1 MSSEDFESCLKIF
14 CHFESIGEGVL
25 GSDLIQVLE
34 IFYGYQQVSSLRSPP
49 GLLDLKKDQP
59 MMDISLF
66 CVFISDKNSFLTF
79 TVGVNVFVINA
90 PLKPP
95 NYGLNIFNLVQYLQ
109 ARQEPLFMYQ

>member
-49 GLLDLKKDQP
+49 GLLDLKKDQK

-66 CVFISDKNSFLTF
+66 CVFISDKRVLSHLLLVPMYLSLT
-79 TVGVNVFVINA
+79 
-90 PLKPP
+90 LCSH
-95 NYGLNIFNLVQYLQ
+95 L
-109 ARQEPLFMYQ
+109 